1 MSRSTTIDF
10 LRPPGTP
17 TLGWVLLAAGALC
30 CATAVW
36 FGNKWSSERLVALRA
51 EQAAAEARREQS
63 RPKPRPAPTSDQLR
77 LAHAQL
83 ELRRPWLPALRAV
96 ESATAA
102 PIFLLSL
109 TIDPATGLVKLEGEA
124 PSLDHALA
132 YGLVLDEGGALQPA
146 VVNSHD
152 VVTDPGSGRSVVRFA
167 ATTRWTT
174 Q

>member
-1 MSRSTTIDF
+1 MSRSTIDF
-10 LRPPGTP
+10 QRPPGTP
-17 TLGWVLLAAGALC
+17 TLGWLLLAAGTLHFA
-30 CATAVW
+30 AAVW
-36 FGNKWSSERLVALRA
+36 LNNTWSTERLLALRA
-51 EQAAAEARREQS
+51 EQTAAEAKREQL
-63 RPKPRPAPTSDQLR
+63 RPKPRTAPTIDQTR
-77 LAHAQL
+77 QAHAQL

-102 PIFLLSL
+102 PIFLLAL

-152 VVTDPGSGRSVVRFA
+152 VVTDPGSGRTVVRFA
-167 ATTRWTT
+167 ASTRWTT
-174 Q
+174 R